1 MKFDQFF
8 LSDQKIIKDLITAVD
23 INDRDIVL
31 EIGPGSGNVTK
42 LLMEKARKVIA
53 IEIDQKFKPQLLEIP
68 KLVVIF
74 GDALDVLEK
83 RRLKF
88 NKIVSSLPS
97 SIVEPLMFRLT
108 KIDFEVASFLVPLI
122 FVKKIENN
130 LIFNAYFSFEM
141 VEKVPKESFTPQP
154 KTNWA
159 LVKIVKKGDV
169 LKSNDYADYLIQYL
183 FEHPKAKLKNALMEA
198 VIKIFK
204 AKENKITKNLSREII
219 SRINFE
225 EIDLD
230 KPAEF
235 NFKLRAK
242 IESLSAEIRFKSV

>member
-8 LSDQKIIKDLITAVD
+8 LDDQKIIKDLIAAAEV
-23 INDRDIVL
+23 NDRDVVL
-31 EIGPGSGNVTK
+31 EIGPGEGNVTK
-42 LLMEKARKVIA
+42 FLAEKARKVIA
-53 IEIDQKFKPQLLEIP
+53 VEIDQRFKPQLSGIP
-68 KLVVIF
+68 KLTVIF

-83 RRLKF
+83 RGLKF

-97 SIVEPLMFRLT
+97 SIVEPLIFHLT
-108 KIDFEVASFLVPLI
+108 NIDFETASFLVPLI

-159 LVKIVKKGDV
+159 LIKIVKKGGV
-169 LKSNDYADYLIQYL
+169 LESNNYADYLIQYL

-198 VIKIFK
+198 VIRLFK
-204 AKENKITKNLSREII
+204 AKGKKVTKNLSREII
-219 SRINFE
+219 SRIDFE
-225 EIDLD
+225 ETDLD
-230 KPAEF
+230 KPTVLNKSLGSKIKLLAETI
-235 NFKLRAK
+235 NNQ
-242 IESLSAEIRFKSV
+242 